1 MINRRAFVKQ
11 AIVGLGVSALSTRS
25 WIEASSDFDIVI
37 SGGQVFDG
45 TGGPAWTT
53 DIGIVGDTIAA
64 LEKIPSDRGK
74 IHIDATGLQISP
86 GFIDIHTHSSVSVL
100 KYPTADSRVRQGITT
115 EITGNC
121 GGSAA
126 PVGKQDQ
133 GQNENSEDYPI
144 TWSDVASY
152 FKTVEEKRI
161 SLNQAMLLG
170 QGTLRSNV
178 IGSGDR
184 VVKPEELAQILRSL
198 EEGLDQGA
206 VGLSTGLEYVPG
218 VYTPMEE
225 LIQMARIVA
234 RRGGFY
240 ASHVR
245 NEEAGLLSAIN
256 EAIEIGRQTGI
267 RVEVSHLKA
276 CGRANWNKQQAAID
290 LIESA
295 RKEGIEVLADAYPYE
310 AWSTDLDVLL
320 QPWVRDGGAEAIVGR
335 LSDPALREQLRKE
348 IDKQIMENDAGYDG
362 IYVSSLD
369 SEKNRPLIG
378 KNLLQIAELWKIDP
392 VDAYVRL
399 LIEEKDVVSYIG
411 HGIKPENVETVLSH
425 PLVMIGSDGYSLMA
439 EKARPDSK
447 PHPRSYGTYPR
458 FLGHY
463 VRERKLMDWPAAIRK
478 ATSMPAD
485 QVGLKD
491 RGRIARGKRADIVV
505 FDSNSIIDEATFEN
519 PERYSK
525 GVIHVFVNGVPV
537 VQNEKHTG
545 KTPGRILRMS

>member
-369 SEKNRPLIG
+369 SEKNRLLIG
-378 KNLLQIAELWKIDP
+378 KNLLQIAELWKIEP

-411 HGIKPENVETVLSH
+411 HGINPENVETVLSH

>member
-37 SGGQVFDG
+37 TGGQVFDG